1 MSGEIFLTLPY
12 RPTEKQALF
21 HGAAADE
28 VLFGGAAGG
37 GKSVAIVMEALLRC
51 LKYAGARAYIFRRT
65 YRELDDVLL
74 PILRE
79 QTPRELGRYDGGSR
93 TMRLVNGS
101 EIRLRHC
108 FCEQDRF
115 RYQGA
120 EIHFLFIDELTHFT
134 RETFD
139 YLKSRLRAARAL
151 KLFPCVRC
159 SANPGG
165 IGHAWV
171 KQYFVDNGPG
181 KLFEQRVYSRVL
193 GREKRTTRL
202 YLPSL
207 ATDNPHIGEG
217 YLFELEQKPK
227 ALRDALLYG
236 NWDAFDGQVFCEWRN
251 DEAHYADRK
260 HTHVI
265 APFEIPED
273 WPRFRSFDFGYAKP
287 FSVLWWAVDYDGTA
301 YLYRE
306 WYGASGPNEGIRMG
320 AEGIAREILRM
331 EREKGETVA
340 GFADPSIW
348 DGSRGES
355 IAEQMARE
363 GVYFYPGENA
373 RLAGKMQMHRRLS
386 FDAAGRPGMYV
397 FSTCRE
403 FIRCIPALC
412 YDPMRVEDVDTRG
425 EDHCYDAARYF
436 LMSRPMAPRLLPQAR
451 KAFDPLSE
459 QTPRAGDGFLSY

>member
-1 MSGEIFLTLPY
+1 MGEMSVRLQYE
-12 RPTEKQALF
+12 PTQRQALF
-21 HGAAADE
+21 HASSADE

-51 LKYAGARAYIFRRT
+51 LRYPGSRAYVFRRT

-79 QTPRELGRYDGGSR
+79 RTPKELGQYDGSSR

-108 FCEQDRF
+108 CADQDRF

-134 RETFD
+134 KEVFD
-139 YLKSRLRAARAL
+139 FLKSRLRAARAL
-151 KLFPCVRC
+151 ALRPCVRC
-159 SANPGG
+159 TANPGG

-171 KQYFVDNGPG
+171 KQYFVDCGAG
-181 KLFEQRVYSRVL
+181 RVFEERVL
-193 GREKRTTRL
+193 SAVLGKERKVSRL
-202 YLPSL
+202 YVPAR
-207 ATDNPHIGEG
+207 ATDNPHIGED
-217 YLFELEQKPK
+217 YIFELEQKPR

-236 NWDAFDGQVFCEWRN
+236 SWDAFDGQVFCEWR
-251 DEAHYADRK
+251 DDLEHYGDRK

-265 APFEIPED
+265 EPFDIPSD
-273 WPRFRSFDFGYAKP
+273 WPRFRSFDFGYTKP
-287 FSVLWWAVDYDGTA
+287 FSVLWWAVDYDGIA

-306 WYGASGPNEGIRMG
+306 WYGADGPNEGIRLG
-320 AEGIAREILRM
+320 AEEIARGILQA
-331 EREKGETVA
+331 EQETGETVTA
-340 GFADPSIW
+340 FADPSIW

-355 IAEQMARE
+355 IAEEMARE

-373 RLAGKMQMHRRLS
+373 RLSGKMQLHRRLS
-386 FDAAGRPGMYV
+386 FDGEGRPGMYV

-403 FIRCIPALC
+403 FIRCIPALV
-412 YDPMRVEDVDTRG
+412 YDPYRVEDVDTRG

-436 LMSRPMAPRLLPQAR
+436 LMSRPVAPKAVQHKR
-451 KAFDPLSE
+451 KVFDPLGE
-459 QTPRAGDGFLSY
+459 DEGTGRRGFLSS